1 MNILSLKNITKTYKG
16 TPCLSNINFD
26 VEKGEILAV
35 MGPSGCGKTTLLKMI
50 AGLITPISGEIHMNG
65 KIINHIPAEKRN
77 VSLVFQKPL
86 LFPHMNVQQNVGF
99 GLKMRNIPK
108 EQMQASV
115 SKMLTLVQLKGY
127 EKRRVSELSGG
138 QEQRVSLARGL
149 VYKPD
154 ILLLDE
160 PFSALDQ
167 NLRIQMCQLI
177 KSLKEELD
185 LTIIIVTHNEEEAA
199 LMADRRLFL

>member
-167 NLRIQMCQLI
+167 NLRIQMCHLV

>member
-1 MNILSLKNITKTYKG
+1 MNILSLKNITKTYNG

-26 VEKGEILAV
+26 VERGEILAV

-50 AGLITPISGEIHMNG
+50 SGLITPISGEIHMNG